1 MTGAS
6 APGARSSGG
15 RGGVVPPGANTAS
28 GSLGGT
34 GFSGHSHDKGDL
46 WPRDFGRDGV
56 SGLVNLDR
64 ALRARDVSRP
74 DADDEREAV
83 EVLQELLARVDGRR
97 PVNAGRGQA

>member
-6 APGARSSGG
+6 APGARSSGSH
-15 RGGVVPPGANTAS
+15 GGA
-28 GSLGGT
+28 

-83 EVLQELLARVDGRR
+83 EILQELLARVDGRR

>member
-15 RGGVVPPGANTAS
+15 RGGVDPPGVNTDSAS
-28 GSLGGT
+28 HGGA
-34 GFSGHSHDKGDL
+34 GFSGHPHDKGDL

-74 DADDEREAV
+74 DGDDEREAA

-97 PVNAGRGQA
+97 PINAGRSQA

>member
-6 APGARSSGG
+6 APGARSSGSH
-15 RGGVVPPGANTAS
+15 GGP
-28 GSLGGT
+28 

-74 DADDEREAV
+74 DAEDEQEAL

-97 PVNAGRGQA
+97 PVNAGRVQG